1 MEKYVN
7 IGSHLLSNTK
17 VEPQEQEEEPKT
29 RCDDLTRLCTAVV
42 VLATPC
48 ATIDCRELRAI
59 AKRLSFL
66 YDMTL
71 RVNSR

>member
-29 RCDDLTRLCTAVV
+29 RCDDLTRLYAAVV
-42 VLATPC
+42 VLATP
-48 ATIDCRELRAI
+48 RAYY
-59 AKRLSFL
+59 RLP
-66 YDMTL
+66 
-71 RVNSR
+71 